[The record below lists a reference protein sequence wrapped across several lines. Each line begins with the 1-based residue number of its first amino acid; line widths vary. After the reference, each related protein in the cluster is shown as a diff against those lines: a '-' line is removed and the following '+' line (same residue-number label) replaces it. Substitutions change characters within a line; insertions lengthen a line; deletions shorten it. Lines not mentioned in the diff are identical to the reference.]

1 MNFLFLIPARGGSKG
16 IPRKN
21 IKLLN
26 NRPLILYSIDIA
38 RFFADDKN
46 ICVSTDDDEI
56 INIVKAYGLSVPF
69 LRPAELATD
78 YASGN
83 DVIMHALNYYE
94 NNGLFF
100 DAIVELQPT
109 SPLRQVSDVKNAID
123 LFDKS
128 LDMVVSVKE
137 TASNPYYVLF
147 EENNEGYLEQSK
159 KGDFVRRQD
168 CPKVYELNGAVYV
181 INTESIK
188 KTKINNFRKIKKS
201 VMSELNSI
209 DLDTVFDWQIAEF
222 LISKSKN
229 IV

>member
-188 KTKINNFRKIKKS
+188 KRK
-201 VMSELNSI
+201 
-209 DLDTVFDWQIAEF
+209 
-222 LISKSKN
+222 
-229 IV
+229 